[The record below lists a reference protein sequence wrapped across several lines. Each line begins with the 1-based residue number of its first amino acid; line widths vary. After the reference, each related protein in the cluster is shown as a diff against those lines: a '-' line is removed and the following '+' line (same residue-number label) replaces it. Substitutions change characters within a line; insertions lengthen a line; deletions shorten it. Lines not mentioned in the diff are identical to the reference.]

1 MLQILL
7 GKDDSGNVYW
17 APKKEKN
24 PHFMVVGT
32 SGSGKTETLKAVVHE
47 LNSAGVPSLIIDF
60 HQDFEDVSESVLDF
74 NSITI
79 NPLEYGAETPETVMY
94 KVSHILKKIF
104 HLGVQQEGV
113 LQNAIQRAYERNDI
127 DIRSHE
133 QKKTPTFDDVKGV
146 LESMLE
152 EEDAAAHTIDTL
164 LVRLRPLFNTGFFA
178 EKKAVPFSQ
187 IFSKTTVLKL
197 KNMPTEE
204 VKYAIAEF
212 FINKLKYELYS
223 RGKTDK
229 LVLYCI
235 VDEAHRLIDERSPL
249 NDLLREAR
257 KYGTGVIL
265 SSQRPSDFSETVLAN
280 VGGILALQCRL
291 DKDAM
296 FVARQIDVDFESIRD
311 LTETGSGYVNFSS
324 EKGTK
329 KIKVIPIWD
338 RKPHLSGQRGEKK
351 RTENRA
357 AKEREITGNPIKK
370 ADEKPVAIAVEKRA
384 APFRIGVLNEK
395 NPPHLWL
402 MNGFRKLFPDP
413 KIGAVFTIVFV
424 MLLPVLG
431 YLYWSMMLAA
441 FVLSLFLMGMRR
453 K

>member
-7 GKDDSGNVYW
+7 GKDGGGNVYW
-17 APKKEKN
+17 TPKKEKN

-32 SGSGKTETLKAVVHE
+32 SGSGKTETLKAIVHE
-47 LNSAGVPSLIIDF
+47 LNTARVPSLIIDF
-60 HQDFEDVSESVLDF
+60 HQDFEDVAESILDF
-74 NSITI
+74 SNVTI

-113 LQNAIQRAYERNDI
+113 LQNAIQRAYEQNDI
-127 DIRSHE
+127 DIRSRE
-133 QKKTPTFDDVKGV
+133 QKKTPTFDDVKSV
-146 LESMLE
+146 LENMLE
-152 EEDAAAHTIDTL
+152 EEDSPAHTIDTL

-187 IFSKTTVLKL
+187 IFGKTTVLKL

-235 VDEAHRLIDERSPL
+235 IDEAHRLIDERSPL
-249 NDLLREAR
+249 NDLLRESR

-265 SSQRPSDFSETVLAN
+265 SSQRPSDFSEIVLAN

-296 FVARQIDVDFESIRD
+296 FVARQIGVDFELIRG

-329 KIKVIPIWD
+329 KIKVTPIWD
-338 RKPHLSGQRGEKK
+338 RTKEKQKPKEERRIEKK
-351 RTENRA
+351 IAEEPVTGRQA
-357 AKEREITGNPIKK
+357 AKI
-370 ADEKPVAIAVEKRA
+370 AEKHA
-384 APFRIGVLNEK
+384 APFRVAAMNEK
-395 NPPHLWL
+395 TPPHLWL
-402 MNGFRKLFPDP
+402 LNGFRKLFPDP
-413 KIGAVFTIVFV
+413 KIGAVFTIAAVA
-424 MLLPVLG
+424 LLPVIG
-431 YLYWSMMLAA
+431 YAYWFA
-441 FVLSLFLMGMRR
+441 FLIAFMALLVLIGMR